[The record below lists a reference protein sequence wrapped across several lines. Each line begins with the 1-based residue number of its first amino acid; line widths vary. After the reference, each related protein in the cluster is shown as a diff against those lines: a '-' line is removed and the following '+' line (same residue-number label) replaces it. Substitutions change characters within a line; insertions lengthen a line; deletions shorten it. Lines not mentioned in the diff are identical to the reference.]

1 MSAAQSFQVVL
12 NTSREQFDR
21 LRQLQVTFAAV
32 CNALSPIVNENRCWN
47 RVALHHLAY
56 RQMRD
61 LYPELGSQ
69 MVCNAIYAVCKTA
82 RVVYQH
88 PDSPFNVKRVGD
100 QKLAVI
106 RFVDVCPV
114 YFDRHTLTLDGEKL
128 SMYTLDGR
136 LKFMLTLTERQRDA
150 FKLFKLGEIS
160 LHMTQHNLFAL
171 TFKFKDS
178 EVDAALKPEQPLPY
192 SVAENQA
199 YVTPHTTSLQGERP

>member
-1 MSAAQSFQVVL
+1 MSASQTFQLVL
-12 NTSREQFDR
+12 NTSQEQFDR

-32 CNALSPIVNENRCWN
+32 CNALSPIVSEHRCWN
-47 RVALHHLAY
+47 RVALHHMAY

-88 PDSPFNVKRVGD
+88 PDSPFNVKRAAD
-100 QKLAVI
+100 RKLAEI
-106 RFVDVCPV
+106 RFLDVCPV

-136 LKFMLTLTERQRDA
+136 LKFMLTLTDCQRDA

-160 LHMTQHNLFAL
+160 LHMTPHNCFAL
-171 TFKFKDS
+171 TFTFKEGEAGAVLQS
-178 EVDAALKPEQPLPY
+178 TQSLPY
-192 SVAENQA
+192 SVVENQA
-199 YVTPHTTSLQGERP
+199 LVMPPNSGLHRVQP